1 MRNGPIRDCV
11 KAFVSQCIDSAV
23 FPGKRWR
30 SNLRLA
36 RRNMLGTTGQWVTV
50 VEMAGEVEAAL
61 HRMNHSDH
69 GPRRAIQTETD
80 VPIPR
85 LIFQQLLG
93 MPLNLVFT
101 IVAYND
107 SFEPGIKLG
116 P

>member
-1 MRNGPIRDCV
+1 MRNGPICDCV

-36 RRNMLGTTGQWVTV
+36 RRDMLGTTGQWVTV
-50 VEMAGEVEAAL
+50 VEMASEVEAAL

-69 GPRRAIQTETD
+69 DPRRAIQTEAD
-80 VPIPR
+80 VPVSR
-85 LIFQQLLG
+85 LMFQQLLG

-101 IVAYND
+101 IVAYNY

-116 P
+116 L